1 MRPQCRSKQRPS
13 TALPWPAGSP
23 PKSKSPRP
31 SYNRQIDQQAAESLG
46 KIEKSQSDELS
57 SENPR
62 RSTEVVPLKDQL
74 KKKNKDVAETS
85 DLIGKIRSDRNS
97 NETSNGSKRGSGE
110 DVGALVVNVVKPS
123 VSPPKSGLTDS
134 DWTELLSVPS
144 QATSASR
151 SNGVSGIRGIRKDGR
166 RKGVSGS
173 NLSGLEVKRNQ
184 KGQNTGLRASPK
196 SGVLL
201 VNKVNGGRISDGEE
215 SKVADRMQRNSRVKS
230 GSEDNYAEGRELD
243 GKERSPSLVGMEK
256 NEANEERNSVSETLA
271 DKDSLVGRV
280 GDGVSDLK
288 IGKGDDHSRV
298 RSSFGGID
306 KKTVGPRSH
315 SSMKKGSST
324 FTPSSLSDGGSA
336 SETDSTSSSDSE
348 IEREKEE
355 RRRRKAQI
363 LAEKAAAK
371 ALEAIKERE
380 NMVARLEGEKQSLEK
395 ILEERANQ
403 QAQEA
408 SELQNSMMETM
419 EAVELEK
426 QKHNS
431 TRMEALGRMAKL
443 EIANA
448 DLARSLAAAQWK
460 VEVEMNQLA
469 ELRQQVEVKEATH
482 EELRRKISVAHDT
495 GNQLVASK
503 GIEFERE
510 ILESEISFVIEKIGR
525 LQEKA
530 KTLESNIE
538 MTRQELENPTEVE
551 VELRRRLGQLTDHLI
566 QKQAQVEA
574 LSSEKATYVLRI
586 EAVSRLLDENKS
598 TLNAVDVESGIWEF
612 SNSKLRPLFEERI
625 QSGRKHLGSLVQQL
639 DSIFCAGAIFLRRN
653 STARLWSLVYLV
665 CLHFWVVYILL
676 SHSPVSEEAKS
687 GAVFSLEI
695 INNTGGG

>member
-1 MRPQCRSKQRPS
+1 
-13 TALPWPAGSP
+13 
-23 PKSKSPRP
+23 
-31 SYNRQIDQQAAESLG
+31 
-46 KIEKSQSDELS
+46 
-57 SENPR
+57 
-62 RSTEVVPLKDQL
+62 
-74 KKKNKDVAETS
+74 
-85 DLIGKIRSDRNS
+85 
-97 NETSNGSKRGSGE
+97 
-110 DVGALVVNVVKPS
+110 
-123 VSPPKSGLTDS
+123 
-134 DWTELLSVPS
+134 
-144 QATSASR
+144 
-151 SNGVSGIRGIRKDGR
+151 
-166 RKGVSGS
+166 
-173 NLSGLEVKRNQ
+173 
-184 KGQNTGLRASPK
+184 
-196 SGVLL
+196 
-201 VNKVNGGRISDGEE
+201 
-215 SKVADRMQRNSRVKS
+215 MQRNSRVKS

-298 RSSFGGID
+298 RSSFGEID
-306 KKTVGPRSH
+306 KPTVGPRSH
-315 SSMKKGSST
+315 SSKKKGSST

-336 SETDSTSSSDSE
+336 SETDSTSTSDSE

-448 DLARSLAAAQWK
+448 DLACSLAAAQWK

-469 ELRQQVEVKEATH
+469 ELRLQVEVKEATH

-625 QSGRKHLGSLVQQL
+625 QSGRKHFGSLVQQL

-676 SHSPVSEEAKS
+676 SHSPVSEEARS
-687 GAVFSLEI
+687 GAVFSLES

>member
-1 MRPQCRSKQRPS
+1 M
-13 TALPWPAGSP
+13 
-23 PKSKSPRP
+23 
-31 SYNRQIDQQAAESLG
+31 
-46 KIEKSQSDELS
+46 
-57 SENPR
+57 
-62 RSTEVVPLKDQL
+62 VVPLKDQL

-85 DLIGKIRSDRNS
+85 DLIGKIQSDRNS
-97 NETSNGSKRGSGE
+97 NETSNGSNRGSGE

-151 SNGVSGIRGIRKDGR
+151 SNGVSGIRGVRKDGR

-196 SGVLL
+196 SGVPL
-201 VNKVNGGRISDGEE
+201 VNKVNGGKISDGEE
-215 SKVADRMQRNSRVKS
+215 SKVADTVQRNSRVKS

-280 GDGVSDLK
+280 GDGVSNLK
-288 IGKGDDHSRV
+288 IGKGDDHRRV

-306 KKTVGPRSH
+306 KPTVGPRSH

-336 SETDSTSSSDSE
+336 SETDSTSTSDSE

-403 QAQEA
+403 QAQE
-408 SELQNSMMETM
+408 
-419 EAVELEK
+419 V
-426 QKHNS
+426 
-431 TRMEALGRMAKL
+431 
-443 EIANA
+443 
-448 DLARSLAAAQWK
+448 
-460 VEVEMNQLA
+460 
-469 ELRQQVEVKEATH
+469 
-482 EELRRKISVAHDT
+482 
-495 GNQLVASK
+495 
-503 GIEFERE
+503 
-510 ILESEISFVIEKIGR
+510 ILPF
-525 LQEKA
+525 
-530 KTLESNIE
+530 
-538 MTRQELENPTEVE
+538 
-551 VELRRRLGQLTDHLI
+551 
-566 QKQAQVEA
+566 
-574 LSSEKATYVLRI
+574 
-586 EAVSRLLDENKS
+586 LLLPS
-598 TLNAVDVESGIWEF
+598 YF
-612 SNSKLRPLFEERI
+612 
-625 QSGRKHLGSLVQQL
+625 
-639 DSIFCAGAIFLRRN
+639 
-653 STARLWSLVYLV
+653 LVYLMLV
-665 CLHFWVVYILL
+665 ESFLVYLINF
-676 SHSPVSEEAKS
+676 A
-687 GAVFSLEI
+687 AFSYF
-695 INNTGGG
+695 GGGKKTLLLNLSKSLRSGNGKHPLHV